1 MRSEPGDHG
10 YARPIEGLVVEFD
23 LDALKVVAV
32 HDYGVVPLPPKSG
45 NYDAE
50 RVADPN
56 NVPSFPSPRADLK
69 PIEITQPEGPSFT
82 VEGHAVRWQ
91 KWRLR
96 IGFTP
101 REGLVLHDI
110 GYEDRGT
117 LRPIIYRASLSEMFV
132 PYGDPAP
139 THRFKNVFDMG
150 EYGVGW
156 LANPLMLGCDCLG
169 EIRYFDG
176 VVNDQDGEAMVIPN
190 AICMHEEDAGIGWK
204 HTDFRTEDVE
214 VRRLRR
220 LVISTI
226 ATVGN
231 YEYGYFWYL
240 YTDGTI
246 EYEVKLTGV
255 ISTGA
260 LAPGERPAH
269 GTMVAPGLYGPHHQH
284 FFCVRLDMAVDGNA
298 NSVVQVD
305 SEPAP
310 AGPENPHGHR
320 VGDQAHRLRQ

>member
-1 MRSEPGDHG
+1 MRSEPGEHG

-23 LDALKVVAV
+23 LDAMEVVAV
-32 HDYGVVPLPPKSG
+32 ARLRRRPDPAEAPATTTQARIDRPGQRPELPG
-45 NYDAE
+45 GRE
-50 RVADPN
+50 RTC
-56 NVPSFPSPRADLK
+56 K

-82 VEGHAVRWQ
+82 VDGHAVRWQ
-91 KWRLR
+91 KWHLR

-156 LANPLMLGCDCLG
+156 LANPLELGCDCLG

-176 VVNDQDGEAMVIPN
+176 VVNDQDGEPMVIPN

-204 HTDFRTEDVE
+204 HTDFRTEEVE

-255 ISTGA
+255 LSTGA
-260 LAPGERPAH
+260 LRARRAPDARHAGRPRPLRTAPPALLLRAAGH
-269 GTMVAPGLYGPHHQH
+269 GGRRQRELGRRG
-284 FFCVRLDMAVDGNA
+284 RLRAGA
-298 NSVVQVD
+298 RRAR
-305 SEPAP
+305 EPAR
-310 AGPENPHGHR
+310 ATRG
-320 VGDQAHRLRQ
+320 